1 MPRLSDGRSLALSL
15 GFVLCVALPSLGE
28 VIKYTNLAVVIA
40 YPVAA
45 FGLFLAARAYIL
57 PRVLPKLGEKQV
69 IGAAIAVFAVT
80 IVIFAVIYP
89 IANDPET
96 FGGGSDNDEALDI
109 TARELMKGN
118 YPYYVRTYLY
128 DSPDDPIR
136 LLPMPGAILL
146 ALPFVALGYSAYQNL
161 FWLTVL
167 FIVAWWYLGDRR
179 SALGMALI
187 ILALSPIVWQLV
199 VTGGDRLS
207 NSIYVF
213 VAALWLMKAVG
224 RQSAPVPMKIAS
236 ALFLGIALSSR
247 ANYFFILPMV
257 FSTLVQASGWRQ
269 AAIYSAIAV
278 GALAAITLPFYLY
291 DPEGFAPL
299 HTAGKL
305 DSLKPAW
312 DLAPVFIP
320 VATGIIALLLSLFLL
335 FRRTDSRYL
344 AALGSCALVQA
355 FPILCFVAL
364 DYIGGGVD
372 PLFMWAGYGLSFLFF
387 GCLPCWAAL
396 EEGAGPG
403 RFPSLRASPESSPT
417 PGFRPATE

>member
-15 GFVLCVALPSLGE
+15 GFVLCVALPSVGE
-28 VIKYTNLAVVIA
+28 IIKYTNLAVVIA
-40 YPVAA
+40 YLIAA
-45 FGLFLAARAYIL
+45 FGLFLIARAYIL
-57 PRVLPKLGEKQV
+57 PKVLPRLGEKQV
-69 IGAAIAVFAVT
+69 IGAAIAVLAITIAV
-80 IVIFAVIYP
+80 FAVIYP

-96 FGGGSDNDEALDI
+96 FRGGTDQDDALDI
-109 TARELMKGN
+109 TARELMNGN
-118 YPYYVRTYLY
+118 YPYYARTYLGQ
-128 DSPDDPIR
+128 PPI
-136 LLPMPGAILL
+136 PMPGAILL

-161 FWLTVL
+161 FWLAVL
-167 FIVAWWYLGDRR
+167 FIVAWSYLRDRR
-179 SALGMALI
+179 SALGMVLM
-187 ILALSPIVWQLV
+187 ILALSAIVWHSV
-199 VTGGDRLS
+199 VTGIDRLS
-207 NSIYVF
+207 NGIYVL
-213 VAALWLMKAVG
+213 VAMLWLMKAVG
-224 RQSAPVPMKIAS
+224 QQSAPVPMKIAS

-247 ANYFFILPMV
+247 ANYFFILPIV
-257 FSTLVQASGWRQ
+257 FSTLVQASGWRH

-312 DLAPVFIP
+312 DIAPVFIP

-335 FRRTDSRYL
+335 FHRTDSRYL
-344 AALGSCALVQA
+344 AALGSCALVQG

-372 PLFMWAGYGLSFLFF
+372 PLWEAGYGLSFLFF

-403 RFPSLRASPESSPT
+403 RFPSLRARPESSST
-417 PGFRPATE
+417 PGFRPAPE